1 MDIKYKVNGLLE
13 IIFGCLSDT
22 INSITSFFDYLL
34 IEREFVVVCL
44 LLIMFVIAVP
54 IAVYLWDES
63 KEKETSKSQK
73 IQFFKSFILMIL
85 SFVVIVFSYIGISYF
100 YINFNLITETDK
112 VVFVEKGL
120 KEIKVFDD
128 GDFKSANNGVKFI
141 DERGYSVTWFNGK
154 KCVLF

>member
-73 IQFFKSFILMIL
+73 NSIFQIFHFDD
-85 SFVVIVFSYIGISYF
+85 IVFCSNCFFIHW
-100 YINFNLITETDK
+100 NFIFLYK
-112 VVFVEKGL
+112 L
-120 KEIKVFDD
+120 QFD
-128 GDFKSANNGVKFI
+128 NRN
-141 DERGYSVTWFNGK
+141 R
-154 KCVLF
+154 